1 MTRKPLYPTNI
12 LLYETVV
19 IMRQEKLFE
28 LETPYRETLAI
39 KGTVFGPDSAPES
52 LAIVGALRGNEIQQA
67 YICARLV
74 QRLKQLEESGLV
86 TGHVKILVIPVVN
99 SFSMNIAHRFWPMDS
114 TDINRMFPGYDQGET
129 TQRIAAGLFDRIQHA
144 TYGIQMASYYL
155 PGNFEPHVRVT
166 NANTLDSERL
176 RNLARM
182 FGFRYALVKEP
193 SPFDTTTLNYN
204 WQVWNTYACSVY
216 ASATSHINE
225 PAANFVL
232 ERILQFMEGIGA
244 IALDPENAASKGATP
259 AFATQWAR
267 EEDLVNVRTCHAGF
281 FRPVA
286 RVAQTVQTGDV
297 LAEVLD
303 TDNCA
308 VRETL
313 VSPVSG
319 TVFFVHESELI
330 NGETIAFKV
339 LHASEVL

>member
-1 MTRKPLYPTNI
+1 MHQ
-12 LLYETVV
+12 V
-19 IMRQEKLFE
+19 KLFE

-39 KGTVFGPDSAPES
+39 KGTAFGPEEAPES
-52 LAIVGALRGNEIQQA
+52 LAVVGALRGNEIQQA

-74 QRLKQLEESGLV
+74 QRLKQLEGEGRI
-86 TGHVKILVIPVVN
+86 TGQVKMLVIPVVN

-166 NANTLDSERL
+166 NAKALDPDRL
-176 RNLARM
+176 RDLARM
-182 FGFRYALVKEP
+182 FGFRYALVKDP

-216 ASATSHINE
+216 SSVTSRINE
-225 PAANFVL
+225 TAAEFVL
-232 ERILQFMEGIGA
+232 ERILQFMRGIGA
-244 IALDPENAASKGATP
+244 IAPNPDDAGPLSATSP
-259 AFATQWAR
+259 FPTQWAR
-267 EEDLVNVRTCHAGF
+267 EEDLVNVRTSRAGF
-281 FRPVA
+281 FRPMA
-286 RVAQTVQTGDV
+286 RVAQTVQEGDV
-297 LAEVLD
+297 LAEILD
-303 TDNCA
+303 TDDCS
-308 VRETL
+308 VREVLT
-313 VSPVSG
+313 SPVSG
-319 TVFFVHESELI
+319 TVFFIHESELI

>member
-1 MTRKPLYPTNI
+1 MHQ
-12 LLYETVV
+12 V
-19 IMRQEKLFE
+19 KLFE

-39 KGTVFGPDSAPES
+39 KGTAFGPEDAPES
-52 LAIVGALRGNEIQQA
+52 LAVVGALRGNEIQQA

-74 QRLKQLEESGLV
+74 QRLKQLEENGLV
-86 TGHVKILVIPVVN
+86 TGQVKILVIPVVN

-129 TQRIAAGLFDRIQHA
+129 TQRIAAGLFERIQHA

-166 NANTLDSERL
+166 NAKALDPERL

-225 PAANFVL
+225 PAADFVL
-232 ERILQFMEGIGA
+232 ARILQFMEGIGA
-244 IALDPENAASKGATP
+244 IAPDLKNAAGPTGSTP
-259 AFATQWAR
+259 AFVTQWAR
-267 EEDLVNVRTCHAGF
+267 EEDLVNVRTRRAGF
-281 FRPVA
+281 FRPVV
-286 RVAQTVQTGDV
+286 RVAQTVQRGDV
-297 LAEVLD
+297 LAEILD
-303 TDNCA
+303 TDDCT
-308 VRETL
+308 VREVLT
-313 VSPVSG
+313 SPVSG
-319 TVFFVHESELI
+319 TVFFIHESELI

-339 LHASEVL
+339 LHSSEVL

>member
-1 MTRKPLYPTNI
+1 MHQK
-12 LLYETVV
+12 E
-19 IMRQEKLFE
+19 LFR

-39 KGTVFGPDSAPES
+39 KGTEFGSADAPES
-52 LAIVGALRGNEIQQA
+52 LAVVGALRGNEIQQA

-74 QRLKQLEESGLV
+74 QRLQQLEEEGRI
-86 TGHVKILVIPVVN
+86 TGRVKMLVIPVVN

-129 TQRIAAGLFDRIQHA
+129 TQRIAAGLFEHIQHA
-144 TYGIQMASYYL
+144 TYGIQLASYYL
-155 PGNFEPHVRVT
+155 PGHFEPHVRVT
-166 NANTLDSERL
+166 NAKALDPARL
-176 RNLARM
+176 RDLARM

-216 ASATSHINE
+216 SSVTSSINE
-225 PAANFVL
+225 RAAQFVL
-232 ERILQFMEGIGA
+232 ARILQFMEGIGA
-244 IALDPENAASKGATP
+244 ITLAEGELLAPAAE
-259 AFATQWAR
+259 TQWAR
-267 EEDLVNVRTCHAGF
+267 EEDLVNVRTQRAGF
-281 FRPVA
+281 FRPV
-286 RVAQTVQTGDV
+286 VAVTQTVQQGDV
-297 LAEVLD
+297 LAEILD

-308 VRETL
+308 VREVL

-319 TVFFVHESELI
+319 TVFFIHESELI